1 MANATTNKEIN
12 FVQLD
17 QELGSHGLCVDQ
29 NDPQNKI
36 ISTADTSPITEAQ
49 LNTAI
54 LKHNAIFETPTIEEK
69 LATVGLSLD
78 DLKTA
83 LGL

>member
-36 ISTADTSPITEAQ
+36 IATADGSPITQTQ
-49 LNTAI
+49 LDAGISNHIAV
-54 LKHNAIFETPTIEEK
+54 FETPTIEEK